1 MELKTTASVITAICD
16 IESESADFYA
26 RSAERCPESRD
37 WLASLARENQKF
49 SKRIKKA
56 YYSAVTDALETNF
69 SFGGLEQDLK
79 VPAVSEQSD
88 QTELVQ
94 VAVEMEQTIESF
106 YRRAS
111 DQTKGLMDDVSR
123 VMARIAAAR
132 QKRIAELQVRL

>member
-1 MELKTTASVITAICD
+1 MELKTAASVITAICD

-26 RSAERCPESRD
+26 RCAERYTESRD
-37 WLASLARENQKF
+37 WLTTLANENQKF
-49 SKRIKKA
+49 TKRIKKA

-69 SFGGLEQDLK
+69 SFSGLAQNLN
-79 VPAVSEQSD
+79 VPNVSELSG

-94 VAVEMEQTIESF
+94 AAAEMEEIIESF

-132 QKRIAELQVRL
+132 KQRIAELRARP